1 MVPQG
6 AKYHNIKSHGFDS
19 KKEERRWNEL
29 LLLQRAKKISGL
41 KRQVPFVLIPTQYEN
56 GKCVEKCCKYVAD
69 FAYYEHDA
77 TGKPVLIVED
87 VKGYRES
94 AAYSLF
100 VVKRKLMLQKYG
112 IRVREV

>member
-1 MVPQG
+1 MAPQG

-19 KKEERRWNEL
+19 KKEERRWKEL
-29 LLLQRAKKISGL
+29 TLLQRAGKISGL
-41 KRQVPFVLIPTQYEN
+41 KRQVPFVLIPTQYED

-69 FAYYEHDA
+69 FTYYEHDA
-77 TGKPVLIVED
+77 IGRPVLIVED

>member
-1 MVPQG
+1 MS
-6 AKYHNIKSHGFDS
+6 KYHNIKQHGFDS
-19 KKEERRWNEL
+19 RKEERRWNEL

-41 KRQVPFVLIPTQYEN
+41 KRQVPFVLIPTQYED

-112 IRVREV
+112 IRIREV

>member
-1 MVPQG
+1 MN
-6 AKYHNIKSHGFDS
+6 KYGNIKSHGFDS

-41 KRQVPFVLIPTQYEN
+41 KRQVPFVLIPTQYED

>member
-1 MVPQG
+1 MS
-6 AKYHNIKSHGFDS
+6 KYHNIKQHGFDS
-19 KKEERRWNEL
+19 KKEERRFYEL
-29 LLLQRAKKISGL
+29 SLLQRAGKITGL

-69 FAYYEHDA
+69 FAYYEHQG
-77 TGKPVLIVED
+77 GKPVLVVED

-112 IRVREV
+112 IRIREV

>member
-1 MVPQG
+1 MN
-6 AKYHNIKSHGFDS
+6 KYGNIKSHGFDS

-29 LLLQRAKKISGL
+29 LLLQRTKKISGL
-41 KRQVPFVLIPTQYEN
+41 KRQVPFVLIPTQYED